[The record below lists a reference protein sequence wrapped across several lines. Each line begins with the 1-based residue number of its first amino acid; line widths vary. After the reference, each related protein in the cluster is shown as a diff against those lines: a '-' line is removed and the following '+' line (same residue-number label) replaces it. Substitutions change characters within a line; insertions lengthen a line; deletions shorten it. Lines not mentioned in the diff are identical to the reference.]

1 MNILFIGN
9 SHTYFNDMPALF
21 QRVCTQNRETVRV
34 AMLAHGGKGLDFHAA
49 EPEARFNICCGEYDV
64 VVLQHIAHPFGE
76 EEAFFAA
83 AKTLDGWIRQSGART
98 VLYMTWSEKNNPE
111 GQARMTDA
119 YKRLGEEL
127 GALVAPVG
135 TAWQAHRAAY
145 PETELYFSDGEHAS
159 PEGSLLAAYTLFGT
173 IFGRKPVCPP
183 EEASLCEEA
192 WKAQP

>member
-1 MNILFIGN
+1 M
-9 SHTYFNDMPALF
+9 
-21 QRVCTQNRETVRV
+21 
-34 AMLAHGGKGLDFHAA
+34 
-49 EPEARFNICCGEYDV
+49 
-64 VVLQHIAHPFGE
+64 VLQHIAHPFGE